1 LGAGG
6 GFAPAVATRL
16 EAEPRLDV
24 VRLGVDGSADALDA
38 LRRGETSAVVMLPT
52 ELAPFRG
59 EGAASI
65 EVHADRSNPLA
76 VGVVEG
82 LVQAA
87 VAAVAVQGFAAA
99 PGARLESIVPMRV
112 IYALGRTGKKPSIAF
127 FAAGLGVMFLMFAVA
142 GRSSI
147 LLDERESG
155 VLSRLLAA
163 RVGLVRLLFGHW
175 LFLTALGAA
184 QVSVMF
190 SWAAVFFGLEL
201 FAPRQLTGFLLTTAA
216 ASAAAAAFGL
226 LLSSFCRTRA
236 QLSGVAVVVIL
247 TLAAIGGNM
256 FPAFL
261 MPEGLQAVGRLTFNQ
276 WALTAYQKI
285 FWYERPVAD
294 LAPQLGGLLAAAAGF
309 FSAACL
315 VSSRWLR
322 NGGLR

>member
-1 LGAGG
+1 FSG
-6 GFAPAVATRL
+6 
-16 EAEPRLDV
+16 
-24 VRLGVDGSADALDA
+24 DA
-38 LRRGETSAVVMLPT
+38 S
-52 ELAPFRG
+52 
-59 EGAASI
+59 ASI
-65 EVHADRSNPLA
+65 EIHADRSNPLA

-99 PGARLESIVPMRV
+99 PGARLEGIAPIDVV
-112 IYALGRTGKKPSIAF
+112 DALGRTGKKPSIAF

-142 GRSSI
+142 GRSSM

-155 VLSRLLAA
+155 VLGRLLAA

-184 QVSVMF
+184 QVLVMF
-190 SWAAVFFGLEL
+190 TWAALFFGLEL

-216 ASAAAAAFGL
+216 ASAAASAFGL
-226 LLSSFCRTRA
+226 LLSSLCRTRA

-247 TLAAIGGNM
+247 TLAAVGGNM

-261 MPEGLQAVGRLTFNQ
+261 MPEGLQAAGRLTFNQ

-285 FWYERPVAD
+285 FWYERPVSD
-294 LAPQLGGLLAAAAGF
+294 LAPQLGGLLAAAAAF
-309 FSAACL
+309 FGAACA

-322 NGGLR
+322 RGGLR